1 MWLQLYMLDF
11 VNKDSFLDIDLDM
24 YMGQLI
30 VMLKEKNDKNYELLK
45 SN

>member
-1 MWLQLYMLDF
+1 MLDF